1 MYTKRNQRRAAQLTG
16 ISLLLMA
23 VIAGGIMTEIYAPIF
38 NSGRAD
44 FIVHFEESNTRLI
57 IGLFGW
63 ILILLCDIQVS
74 CGLYVV
80 YRTKNQRR
88 AFLMGALRLIYST
101 ILMIAIVQLI
111 RAYFFSS
118 DAEESYELILSF
130 RSSWLFG
137 LIIFGVHLVYLSTLV
152 WNEQLVPKVISG
164 ALFMAGIGYIVSNV
178 LNLIIVDYEQL
189 RSQVEAVFILPMI
202 VGELGLAIWLLVKG
216 GK

>member
-1 MYTKRNQRRAAQLTG
+1 
-16 ISLLLMA
+16 
-23 VIAGGIMTEIYAPIF
+23 MTEIYSPIF

-44 FIVHFEESNTRLI
+44 FIVHFGESNTRLM

-74 CGLYVV
+74 WGLYVV

-152 WNEQLVPKVISG
+152 WNEQLVPKMISG